1 MCGHTHWFPHAHK
14 HKCKNKTLKI
24 KQLSLSYLSRRFFV
38 TELFRLNVHNVVIMQ
53 PKAAI
58 FFLFAPFL
66 SWVRASLWLCCYFEV
81 MPARPETRT
90 SLLWAFDTFFS
101 LITLILKTAGSF
113 VFHGLTGTKANIIE
127 EK

>member
-1 MCGHTHWFPHAHK
+1 MVTHIDFHTHTNTNAK
-14 HKCKNKTLKI
+14 TKTLKI

-81 MPARPETRT
+81 MLAWPETRT
-90 SLLWAFDTFFS
+90 SLLWAFDTLFS
-101 LITLILKTAGSF
+101 LIILILKTAGSF
-113 VFHGLTGTKANIIE
+113 CLPWSDAVQPTSLTRNN
-127 EK
+127 